1 MASIIRASINL
12 TNVDKTKIINGKKGK
27 YLPIVVTLNDEPD

>member
-12 TNVDKTKIINGKKGK
+12 TNVDKTKIINGKKGNT
-27 YLPIVVTLNDEPD
+27 YLLY